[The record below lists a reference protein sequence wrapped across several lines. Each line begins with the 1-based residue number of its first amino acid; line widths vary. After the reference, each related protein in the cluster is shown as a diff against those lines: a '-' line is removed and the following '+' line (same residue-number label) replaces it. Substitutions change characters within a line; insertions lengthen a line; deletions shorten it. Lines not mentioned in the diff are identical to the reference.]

1 MFGPLRKGVASEE
14 TPQDA
19 TQALESVGAAHLVNT
34 IRYYLG
40 NRDKR
45 LVAIVGALAMSPT
58 VIVADEP
65 TIDLDSFHSRQIESV
80 LRQIESVLVELKI
93 NHPISIA
100 IAIHDM
106 DLAARIADRVYVI
119 AEEQLIATGSRRKY
133 LITS

>member
-65 TIDLDSFHSRQIESV
+65 TIDLDPFHS
-80 LRQIESVLVELKI
+80 RQIESVLVELKI
-93 NHPISIA
+93 NHPIGVA